1 MISTQ
6 MAIIIAPGCLS
17 KLIGGIFME
26 ELFTSFMW
34 TKVRRENVPAEN
46 MQSFLTFEN
55 KMLDLCSTYNTDRA
69 KVIPAVSND
78 SGAIALVVG
87 KLDGKYTIAF
97 MVDRCLP
104 SKRYVESCA
113 EHEFMHIF
121 FKKRVDIKEYLIDT
135 LVEFVANFVVE
146 GNDLDKK
153 LKHKLFYAHLSIH
166 RYKTNYKGKKN
177 LWAEEAICEFA
188 THLNSPVKDE
198 LFYAIVNDD
207 VEDVELMFQICSTI
221 IHL

>member
-1 MISTQ
+1 
-6 MAIIIAPGCLS
+6 
-17 KLIGGIFME
+17 ME

-55 KMLDLCSTYNTDRA
+55 K
-69 KVIPAVSND
+69 
-78 SGAIALVVG
+78 
-87 KLDGKYTIAF
+87 
-97 MVDRCLP
+97 
-104 SKRYVESCA
+104 
-113 EHEFMHIF
+113 
-121 FKKRVDIKEYLIDT
+121 
-135 LVEFVANFVVE
+135 
-146 GNDLDKK
+146 K

-166 RYKTNYKGKKN
+166 RYKTNYKGKKS